1 MIERKFVGEK
11 LKILQVEA
19 FIAREIGKDK
29 YSFLDIKKTPL
40 GEKIIIYT
48 AKPGLV
54 VGKKGETIKALTQI
68 LKSRFKM
75 ENPQIEVAEVPNP
88 ELDAQSMAEYIV
100 GTLERFGPK
109 RFKSIGYRALQR
121 IIDAGAIGAEIVI
134 SGRGVPSSRA
144 KSWRFYDGYLK
155 KSGDVSE
162 TLVSKGIAMANLKSG
177 TVGVKVRIMP
187 PGIELPDT
195 IEIYENAPEV
205 QEEVVEE
212 VTEEVVEEKPEE
224 KEKKA
229 PKKKKA
235 DDKKAEKPKKESK
248 VKKAKTEK
256 PKKEEKKA
264 EEKPKKEKK
273 EPSKKEDKAEEKQ

>member
-40 GEKIIIYT
+40 GEKIIIFT

-54 VGKKGETIKALTQI
+54 VGKKGETIKKLTQI

-88 ELDAQSMAEYIV
+88 DLDAQSMAEFIG

-109 RFKSIGYRALQR
+109 RFKSVGYKALQR
-121 IIDAGAIGAEIVI
+121 IIDAGAMGAEIVI

-144 KSWRFYDGYLK
+144 KSWRFYEGYLK

-177 TVGVKVRIMP
+177 TVGIKVRIMP
-187 PGIELPDT
+187 PGIELPDSIT
-195 IEIYENAPEV
+195 INDKEQPV
-205 QEEVVEE
+205 QEEIKVEE
-212 VTEEVVEEKPEE
+212 IIEEVIEEKPN
-224 KEKKA
+224 EKKKPVKA
-229 PKKKKA
+229 KKE
-235 DDKKAEKPKKESK
+235 DKPKKET
-248 VKKAKTEK
+248 KAKKPKVVK
-256 PKKEEKKA
+256 PKKEE
-264 EEKPKKEKK
+264 
-273 EPSKKEDKAEEKQ
+273 SKKKTEEKQ